1 MEKTARV
8 ALDVVTRI
16 AGEIALIALA
26 VAVVALG
33 VAFLLR
39 RGDAQP
45 DLTSAAGS

>member
-16 AGEIALIALA
+16 SGEIALIAL
-26 VAVVALG
+26 VVAAIGLG

-39 RGDAQP
+39 RGDVQP
-45 DLTSAAGS
+45 DLTNATRS